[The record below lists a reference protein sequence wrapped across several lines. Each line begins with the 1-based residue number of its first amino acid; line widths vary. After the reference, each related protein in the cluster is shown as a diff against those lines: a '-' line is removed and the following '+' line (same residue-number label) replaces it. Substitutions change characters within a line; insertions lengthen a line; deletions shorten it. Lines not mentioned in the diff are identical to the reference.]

1 MRDSRLHTSNL
12 HPHAELDV
20 ETTMLYVAYGR
31 QPFNLLLTL
40 ASVVLIRWLMWE
52 HFPHT
57 VVASWLA
64 ALLVSAGLSFAICQA
79 FRYAAPTR
87 RAIGRWQTLLTA
99 QGLANGASWAI
110 GPTLLVAQAQGAE
123 LALLVSIPLVACTVA
138 AVSVAEHRAAM
149 YAFLG
154 AALGP
159 PILALMAQDG
169 ALEHVVAVVLLFG
182 LTAMFVVGHNIH
194 QTVRTSLGAQ
204 AQMRAILNA
213 SQDAIIGFDS
223 RGRITDWN
231 MRAESLFGRSLDEV
245 RGLDFEATLVPA
257 RHHSDFRET
266 KAEFLAS
273 GDSQRMNQR
282 IATTALNHSGQE
294 FPVEVAI
301 APLRNAKGYQY
312 TAFITDITA
321 RKESE
326 ERLALFRRVF
336 DTSSQLVSILDSE
349 GRGLYQ
355 NRAHAQELGYSD
367 AEIFGQHFTLTV
379 APDSLDVC
387 ATEVRPVLA
396 AGGNW
401 NGHLQLQRKDGSRF
415 IASNNIGCI
424 QDASGRI
431 QYIFNIFFD
440 FGPEL
445 ARRNELAQ
453 AKETAE
459 RANQAKSDF
468 LSSMSHELRTPMNAI
483 LGFSQMLE
491 YDSTLNADQQDNV
504 QEILKGGRHLLTL
517 INEVLDLA
525 QIESGRTNL
534 SLEPVDL
541 THLVEDCR
549 QLIQPLADARHIR
562 LQLDIPPQATV
573 RADRVRCKQALLNLL
588 SNAVKYNREGG
599 EIRVAMLAAQS
610 GRLRMGVTDTGAG
623 IAPERLAE
631 LFQPFNR
638 LGAEHG
644 EIEGTGIGLTITR
657 RLVDLMGG
665 EVGVDSQ
672 LGVGTTFWIDLPADA
687 AATDLATTPRSAATS
702 AIASAQRYCVLC
714 VDDNPVNLKLIA
726 QTMALRPHVDLLTAH
741 SPELGLELALA
752 HRPDLI
758 LLDIHMPGMSG
769 YQLLRVLQADAR
781 LRTTPVIAITANAM
795 PSDIARGRA
804 AGFSDYLTKP
814 LDVGLF
820 LLTVDR
826 CLAGSAKDAP

>member
-1 MRDSRLHTSNL
+1 MSDSRIHTSNA
-12 HPHAELDV
+12 HPRAELDV
-20 ETTMLYVAYGR
+20 ETTMLYAAYGR

-40 ASVVLIRWLMWE
+40 ASVVLIWWLMWQN
-52 HFPHT
+52 FPHP
-57 VVASWLA
+57 AIAAWLGS
-64 ALLVSAGLSFAICQA
+64 LLVCAGLSYLVCLA
-79 FRYAAPTR
+79 FQYARPSHKTIA
-87 RAIGRWQTLLTA
+87 RWQTLLTA
-99 QGLANGASWAI
+99 QGVANGASWSI
-110 GPTLLVAQAQGAE
+110 GPTLLITQAQGTE

-149 YAFLG
+149 YAFLST
-154 AALGP
+154 ALIP
-159 PILALMAQDG
+159 PIMALLLHGDAM
-169 ALEHVVAVVLLFG
+169 ERVIAVVMLFG
-182 LTAMFVVGHNIH
+182 LAAMFVVGHNIY
-194 QTVRTSLGAQ
+194 QTMRTSLGSQ

-231 MRAESLFGRSLDEV
+231 ARAESMFGRSQEEV
-245 RGLDFEATLVPA
+245 QGMDFEATLVPER
-257 RHHSDFRET
+257 RHKGFRET
-266 KAEFLAS
+266 KAQFLAT
-273 GDSQRMNQR
+273 GDSQHMHQR
-282 IATTALNHSGQE
+282 ISTTALHRSGQE

-301 APLRNAKGYQY
+301 APLRILKGYQY
-312 TAFITDITA
+312 TAFVTDITA

-379 APDSLDVC
+379 APESLDVC
-387 ATEVRPVLA
+387 ATEVRPALA

-415 IASNNIGCI
+415 VASNNIGCI
-424 QDASGRI
+424 QDANGHI

-453 AKETAE
+453 AKEASE

-541 THLVEDCR
+541 AHLVEDCR
-549 QLIQPLADARHIR
+549 QLIQPLADARNIR
-562 LQLDIPPQATV
+562 MQLDVQPQVTV

-588 SNAVKYNREGG
+588 SNAVKYNSEGG
-599 EIRVAMLAAQS
+599 EIRLAMLAAQS

-687 AATDLATTPRSAATS
+687 PTTDLATTPRSAAAS
-702 AIASAQRYCVLC
+702 ATASAQRYCVLC

-726 QTMALRPHVDLLTAH
+726 QTMALRPHIDLLTAH
-741 SPELGLELALA
+741 APELGLELALA

-769 YQLLRVLQADAR
+769 YQLLRVLQADTR

-814 LDVGLF
+814 LDVSLF

-826 CLAGSAKDAP
+826 CLAGSAKDTP